1 MPWAASESA
10 IGELTRE
17 ARADLSLEAKVQILV
32 TRVSAGLA
40 MPLLLQ
46 SLLRGICQEL
56 HT

>member
-40 MPLLLQ
+40 MPLLQ